1 MSRYHKLSIIFLQKH
16 HSENKGLDKV
26 METQAQVDEL
36 KGIMVRN
43 IGMFDGIVHI
53 IWEKI
58 LIDYQGSNYS
68 REIEIEPPYSY

>member
-1 MSRYHKLSIIFLQKH
+1 MPRYHKLSITFLQKH

-43 IGMFDGIVHI
+43 IGTFHGIVRVNMG
-53 IWEKI
+53 KNVDR
-58 LIDYQGSNYS
+58 LPGVKLF
-68 REIEIEPPYSY
+68 